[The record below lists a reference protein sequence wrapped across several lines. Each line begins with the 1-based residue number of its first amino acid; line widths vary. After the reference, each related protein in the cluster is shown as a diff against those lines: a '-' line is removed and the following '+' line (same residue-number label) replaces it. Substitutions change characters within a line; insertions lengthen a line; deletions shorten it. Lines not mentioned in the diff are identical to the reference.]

1 MFRRAWAMFLIFV
14 LWISISAAA
23 QTPSAAVNILKRGNT
38 ALAAGDWERAVAD
51 FTRAIQLNSHTDD
64 GENLELA
71 GMEDCAPQIVVAD
84 DFNACA
90 FGNRGVAHYRLGN
103 LEHSIADFDR
113 AIRINPRLADAYNNR
128 GNVWQTKGNLENALL
143 DFDRAIQL
151 NPRHHHAF
159 NNRANLRLAKG
170 DLRGAI
176 SDYNRSIELDATNAT
191 VFANRGLTW
200 LQLGRN
206 KEARSDFE
214 QAIKLAPHLT
224 PKLEEL
230 IRQEQNLNQNS
241 NPTHSKGT
249 L

>member
-1 MFRRAWAMFLIFV
+1 MTRQALSALLIAV
-14 LWISISAAA
+14 GISISALA
-23 QTPSAAVNILKRGNT
+23 QTPSAAVNVLKRGNT
-38 ALAAGDWERAVAD
+38 ALAAGDWEQAVAD

-71 GMEDCAPQIVVAD
+71 GMEDCAPQIIVAD
-84 DFNACA
+84 DFNACVYS
-90 FGNRGVAHYRLGN
+90 NRGIAHYRLGN

-176 SDYNRSIELDATNAT
+176 SDYSRSIELDATNAT
-191 VFANRGLTW
+191 VFANRGLTL
-200 LQLGRN
+200 LQLGR
-206 KEARSDFE
+206 KTEARLDFD
-214 QAIKLAPHLT
+214 QAIKLAPHLKS
-224 PKLEEL
+224 KLEEL
-230 IRQEQNLNQNS
+230 IRQEQKLNQDHK
-241 NPTHSKGT
+241 PTLSKGN